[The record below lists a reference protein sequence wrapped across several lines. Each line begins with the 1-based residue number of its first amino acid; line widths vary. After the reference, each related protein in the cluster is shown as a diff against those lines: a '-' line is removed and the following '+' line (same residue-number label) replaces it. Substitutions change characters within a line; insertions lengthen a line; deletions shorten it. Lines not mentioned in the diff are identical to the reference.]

1 MTDIDNRV
9 KKARTAFLK
18 LKSVWSSNS
27 ISLAT
32 KLRLFKSLVKTVLMY
47 GSETWKM
54 NQNDNRKIDV
64 LKISWRDHI

>member
-32 KLRLFKSLVKTVLMY
+32 KLRLFKSLMKTVLMY